1 MDQALAAIHQ
11 TAGRHD
17 HLTIVCGACVGS
29 VGLFLRPPRA
39 RAASIK
45 AQLYAQYPDAEID
58 ELPEDSLAAPEGFCC
73 VTASVWLEPHLFP
86 IRRYA
91 QATDELNRVLA
102 DPVAGILAALTVVG
116 DESIRPVIELSL
128 QPASRHA
135 MKRAKR
141 VLKRLSRPTFIK
153 HTALAGWYA
162 RMALSPR
169 STCRAMAWIL
179 GRFAQHGPTLQNHDP
194 TTVTGSKGHD
204 REDDRQAAAD
214 KLGRHCFACRLRIS
228 VAAPPNR
235 ATQARAKISEVFGA
249 LGTFSQPRLASFR
262 LSKRRRLP
270 PFLLST
276 EEVASLFHLPIAAV
290 QHPALAEPNVRLF
303 PAPVELPNRGAG
315 SDTVLLGRT
324 KFRGERRDVYL
335 GSDALARHAVLTG
348 KTGQGK
354 TTVLV
359 QLILSQIQN
368 NQSLVFIDPHGDAY
382 DLVAA
387 HIPRHRTND
396 VVLVDPAD
404 QSHAVTLNLLD
415 CPDPRLRPQ
424 VASAV
429 VAAFQKVFAESWG
442 PRLHY
447 VLTNSVLA
455 LLETPDCT
463 LVSLVRLLSDGA
475 FRRDV
480 VHRLRDPG
488 VRAFWLNEFEP
499 LSPRQKADWIASVQ
513 NKVGIFVTSP
523 VLRNAFGHRTSTL
536 NLRQALDTGRVVL
549 VNLSTGRL
557 GADVA
562 ALYGSLFVTA
572 VQLAVFSRA
581 DVAPVARR
589 PFTLFLDE
597 FHFLATTSLTTFLSE
612 ARKFGGRLVCA
623 TQFLEQLDPG
633 TLAALSGNVGNWVVF
648 QCGPRDAEMLAS
660 ILGQPVAP
668 EDLLRLPQYHA
679 IVRLLVD
686 GYPTRPFTMT
696 TLPLVANHSA
706 AQNADTLRRTS
717 RHRYAIQVS

>member
-1 MDQALAAIHQ
+1 
-11 TAGRHD
+11 
-17 HLTIVCGACVGS
+17 
-29 VGLFLRPPRA
+29 
-39 RAASIK
+39 
-45 AQLYAQYPDAEID
+45 
-58 ELPEDSLAAPEGFCC
+58 
-73 VTASVWLEPHLFP
+73 
-86 IRRYA
+86 
-91 QATDELNRVLA
+91 
-102 DPVAGILAALTVVG
+102 
-116 DESIRPVIELSL
+116 
-128 QPASRHA
+128 
-135 MKRAKR
+135 
-141 VLKRLSRPTFIK
+141 
-153 HTALAGWYA
+153 
-162 RMALSPR
+162 
-169 STCRAMAWIL
+169 
-179 GRFAQHGPTLQNHDP
+179 
-194 TTVTGSKGHD
+194 
-204 REDDRQAAAD
+204 
-214 KLGRHCFACRLRIS
+214 
-228 VAAPPNR
+228 
-235 ATQARAKISEVFGA
+235 
-249 LGTFSQPRLASFR
+249 
-262 LSKRRRLP
+262 
-270 PFLLST
+270 
-276 EEVASLFHLPIAAV
+276 
-290 QHPALAEPNVRLF
+290 
-303 PAPVELPNRGAG
+303 
-315 SDTVLLGRT
+315 
-324 KFRGERRDVYL
+324 
-335 GSDALARHAVLTG
+335 
-348 KTGQGK
+348 
-354 TTVLV
+354 
-359 QLILSQIQN
+359 
-368 NQSLVFIDPHGDAY
+368 
-382 DLVAA
+382 
-387 HIPRHRTND
+387 
-396 VVLVDPAD
+396 
-404 QSHAVTLNLLD
+404 
-415 CPDPRLRPQ
+415 
-424 VASAV
+424 
-429 VAAFQKVFAESWG
+429 
-442 PRLHY
+442 
-447 VLTNSVLA
+447 
-455 LLETPDCT
+455 
-463 LVSLVRLLSDGA
+463 
-475 FRRDV
+475 
-480 VHRLRDPG
+480 

-633 TLAALSGNVGNWVVF
+633 TLASLSGNVGNWVVF